1 MAHPLRMK
9 RRTEI
14 PPALHGRAFSHR
26 EGLTEGVTRARMRG
40 DDLARPYRGIRSQPL
55 DPTDP
60 LARVRAYLP
69 SLGREQFF
77 SHTSAALIHGLPL
90 PLGLARDPRVHVS
103 THSAGLRHG
112 GRGVVGHHV
121 QRDRVLVVAV
131 RGLPVTAPV
140 DTWCQLSTLLGL
152 DALIEVG
159 DALVRRKNPLATMA
173 ELRAGVLRYTGQ
185 RGAKK
190 LRVALESVRPR
201 TDSARE
207 TVTRLLLVRAGLPEP
222 EVNGEIFD
230 RLGRKIATGDL
241 VFRQYRVLVEYDG
254 EQHRTD
260 EEQYHWDVDRLDAI
274 MAAGWRVIRLNK
286 SHLGMA
292 PSPAL
297 QKITTALA
305 AAGWRP

>member
-1 MAHPLRMK
+1 MK

-14 PPALHGRAFSHR
+14 PPALRGRAFSHQ
-26 EGLTEGVTRARMRG
+26 EGLAEGVTRARMRG

-60 LARVRAYLP
+60 LAHVRAYLP
-69 SLGREQFF
+69 QLSGEQFF
-77 SHTSAALIHGLPL
+77 SHTSAALLHGLPL
-90 PLGLARDPRVHVS
+90 PLHFAQDPRVHVS
-103 THSAGLRHG
+103 THIAGLRHG

-121 QRDRVLVVAV
+121 QRDRVSVVAV
-131 RGLPVTAPV
+131 QGVPVTAPV
-140 DTWCQLSTLLGL
+140 DTWCQMSTLLAL
-152 DALIEVG
+152 DALIEMG
-159 DALVRRKNPLATMA
+159 DALVRRKQPLATMD
-173 ELRAGVLRYTGQ
+173 ELRTGLLRCTGQ
-185 RGAKK
+185 RGAKR
-190 LRVALESVRPR
+190 LRAAFESVRPR
-201 TDSARE
+201 TDSAKE
-207 TVTRLLLVRAGLPEP
+207 TATRLVIMRAGLPEP

-241 VFRQYRVLVEYDG
+241 VFRAYRILVEYDG

-274 MAAGWRVIRLNK
+274 MEAGWRVIRVNK
-286 SHLGMA
+286 SHLRMS

-297 QKITTALA
+297 RKITTALT